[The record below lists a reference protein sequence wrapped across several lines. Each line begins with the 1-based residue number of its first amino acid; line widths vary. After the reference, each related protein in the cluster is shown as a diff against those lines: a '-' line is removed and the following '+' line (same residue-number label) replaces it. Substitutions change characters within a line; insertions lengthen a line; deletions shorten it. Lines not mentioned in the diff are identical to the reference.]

1 MGKTICAFT
10 GHRPS
15 RFPWG
20 YDETNQECIA
30 LKEIL
35 TGEIMRLTDIGVTN
49 FLSGMAEG
57 VDTWAST
64 IVLALREKNPAIKL
78 HCVLPCKTQA
88 DSWSSASQTLYRSIL
103 EQADSIVYVSREY
116 HKTCMMDRN
125 KFMVDHADILLAVCQ
140 KIPRSGTM
148 ATINY
153 ARKMNREI
161 IIIDPYVQRLTHE
174 NFAMDSLSN
183 C

>member
-20 YDETNQECIA
+20 YDETNQDCIA

-35 TGEIMRLTDIGVTN
+35 TGEIIRLTDIGVTG

-57 VDTWAST
+57 VDTWASV

-78 HCVLPCKTQA
+78 HCILPCKTQA
-88 DSWSSASQTLYRSIL
+88 DNWSSTSKTIYHSIL
-103 EQADSIVYVSREY
+103 ERADSIVYVSREY
-116 HKTCMMDRN
+116 HKTCMMERN
-125 KFMVDHADILLAVCQ
+125 RFLVDHSDILLAVCQ
-140 KIPRSGTM
+140 RIPRSGTI
-148 ATINY
+148 ATVNY
-153 ARKMNREI
+153 ARNAGKEI
-161 IIIDPYVQRLTHE
+161 IIIDPSARKLI
-174 NFAMDSLSN
+174 N
-183 C
+183 